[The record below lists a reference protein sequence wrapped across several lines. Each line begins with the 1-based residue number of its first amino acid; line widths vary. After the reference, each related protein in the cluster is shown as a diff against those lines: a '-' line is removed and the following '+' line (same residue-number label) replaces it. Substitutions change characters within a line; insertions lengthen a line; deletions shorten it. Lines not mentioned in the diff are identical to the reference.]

1 MAIVADEVFA
11 EYELEPGAAR
21 AAARVPDR
29 TDVLTFSLGGLS
41 KSVGLPQV
49 KLGWM
54 AMAGPTREVERALTR
69 IEFACDAYLSVSTPV
84 QIAAGELLDHGA
96 DVRRQIQSRV
106 AANYRS
112 LFDMASG
119 SPVCHVMHAEGGW
132 SAILRVP
139 AIESEE
145 EMVLTLLD
153 HEGVLIHPGYFFDFP
168 HEAYVIVS
176 LLVRE
181 ATFVEGVRRLLR
193 YVDSRGGRT

>member
-1 MAIVADEVFA
+1 
-11 EYELEPGAAR
+11 
-21 AAARVPDR
+21 
-29 TDVLTFSLGGLS
+29 
-41 KSVGLPQV
+41 
-49 KLGWM
+49 
-54 AMAGPTREVERALTR
+54 
-69 IEFACDAYLSVSTPV
+69 
-84 QIAAGELLDHGA
+84 
-96 DVRRQIQSRV
+96 
-106 AANYRS
+106 
-112 LFDMASG
+112 
-119 SPVCHVMHAEGGW
+119 MHAEGGW